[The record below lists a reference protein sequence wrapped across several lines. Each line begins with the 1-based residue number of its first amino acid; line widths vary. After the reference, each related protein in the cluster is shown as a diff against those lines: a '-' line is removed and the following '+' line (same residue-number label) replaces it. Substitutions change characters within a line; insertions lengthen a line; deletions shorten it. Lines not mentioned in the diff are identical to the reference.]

1 VGNRNRQTQ
10 HDCTDLVSLGNW
22 SQNKAQKSDIF
33 IAKEVG
39 GFPFQRKW
47 TAFLSL
53 ILMLLETTSLH
64 TVLLFH
70 VWEPVQVLEEVN
82 GARSTTKRCLK
93 HSTGILIS
101 VLTLC
106 VRYI

>member
-47 TAFLSL
+47 TAFLGL
-53 ILMLLETTSLH
+53 ILTLLETTSVH
-64 TVLLFH
+64 TDC
-70 VWEPVQVLEEVN
+70 
-82 GARSTTKRCLK
+82 RSCPALPDPGTC
-93 HSTGILIS
+93 IS
-101 VLTLC
+101 SG
-106 VRYI
+106 RS